1 MEEGA
6 SAEGILRLLCQLLQ
20 LFYAPAQAPKM
31 DSQSHPDNQHDERH
45 GVKLVVRKK
54 PFPHGKQNK
63 VTLRVVIFGRM
74 RKVGLFALLSLL
86 LLSCG
91 KNIHASSKSSR
102 SDKSSPKQ
110 VTSPEEDLLFFA
122 EEDTTAPGEDTLRAD
137 RAKPYYGS
145 KPIRW
150 RLWHT
155 ELDLG
160 LDWEREEV
168 YGEARL
174 WLVPHAAPRDSLS
187 IDAKAFTFEEIRVE
201 RPAALQITGQ
211 RYDTLQLHLR
221 LSQAL
226 QPGDTLI
233 LRLRYRAHPN
243 WLDTLSGDE
252 LDIAISGRK
261 GAYFINARGERPC
274 IPREFWT
281 QGEPES
287 ASAWFPTLDSP
298 NQKSTQRLCITVA
311 DTFQTLSNGLL
322 VGSEKLSG
330 GLRRDCWELR
340 QPHAPY
346 LFALIVGP
354 FEIIKDKW
362 QDKQVLYYMER
373 AWAPHVKTIFGNTP
387 RMIEYFSR
395 ILGVPFPWPKYGQV
409 IVREFVSGAMEN
421 TTAVVHG
428 EMLFYD
434 KSVALTD
441 DEKETVVAHELFH
454 HWFGNLVTCE
464 SWAQLPLNESFADYS
479 EYLWLAYDRGLEAAE
494 DHRRQSQLTYL
505 AEAMNKQVPL
515 IRFEEKDPMGMF
527 DAHSYQKGGLTLHL
541 LRYYA
546 GDSIFFSALRT
557 YLTKNAYQ
565 AADIDH
571 LRHAFEAVS
580 GEDWTW
586 FFDQHFRRG
595 DEVQL
600 RVSAQT
606 RGDTALLRILQ
617 RGYAKHQGPY
627 RYRLPIEVASA
638 QGVERLPLELT
649 GDTEVVIVRRGL
661 RYADYDPERLFVG
674 AATRDYPPSWWE
686 AILTQAPYLARV
698 EALNQLKN
706 TINEE
711 APTRQLILRT
721 YEGASAFWKRRV
733 WDALG
738 YLSDT
743 SAIQEVIPLAQ
754 KEINSPEARVRAAAW
769 EWVAEIVSQFEKARK
784 IDGEGSE
791 PAAVL
796 RPAYWVDAAQK
807 ALQDSSAA
815 VIQEALH
822 LLNLADPARA
832 REAARTLLTH
842 PSEEVFLAACA
853 VLIRQKAPE
862 GLRALVERQPCLA
875 SLEGRSTAIS
885 LLSASLQLFPDERPT
900 IIPALQQIA
909 RYENPWYMRLLAVR
923 GLRRIASTDPTVR
936 SFLREL
942 KRSER
947 HPILRKVYEREL

>member
-1 MEEGA
+1 MRDLGLP
-6 SAEGILRLLCQLLQ
+6 GQFVQ
-20 LFYAPAQAPKM
+20 LFHAPAQAPEVYG
-31 DSQSHPDNQHDERH
+31 QSHPDNQYDERH

-54 PFPHGKQNK
+54 PFSHSRRNK
-63 VTLRVVIFGRM
+63 VTLRAVIFGRM
-74 RKVGLFALLSLL
+74 RKVGLVALLSFL

-91 KNIHASSKSSR
+91 KKVHASGKSSR
-102 SDKSSPKQ
+102 SDQSSTKQ
-110 VTSPEEDLLFFA
+110 VTSPEEDVFA
-122 EEDTTAPGEDTLRAD
+122 EEDTGVSSEDTLRPD
-137 RAKPYYGS
+137 RARPYYGS

-155 ELDLG
+155 DLDLG
-160 LDWEREEV
+160 LDWELEEV

-174 WLVPHAAPRDSLS
+174 WLVPYGGPRNSLS
-187 IDAKAFTFEEIRVE
+187 IDAKAFTFEEIRIE
-201 RPAALQITGQ
+201 RPAALQITEQ
-211 RYDTLQLHLR
+211 RYDTMQLHLH
-221 LSQAL
+221 LSRAL
-226 QPGDTLI
+226 RPGDTLI

-243 WLDTLSGDE
+243 RLDTLSGE
-252 LDIAISGRK
+252 EFDIAISGRK

-354 FEIIKDKW
+354 FEIIRDKW

-373 AWAPHVKTIFGNTP
+373 TWAPHAKTIFGNTP

-441 DEKETVVAHELFH
+441 DQKETVIAHELFH
-454 HWFGNLVTCE
+454 HWFGDLVTCE

-479 EYLWLAYDRGLEAAE
+479 EYLWLTYDRGMEAAE
-494 DHRRQSQLTYL
+494 DHRRQAQLTYL
-505 AEAMNKQVPL
+505 AEAMTKQVPL

-527 DAHSYQKGGLTLHL
+527 DAHSYQKGGLILHL

-571 LRHAFEAVS
+571 LRHAFEDVS

-586 FFDQHFRRG
+586 FFDQHFQRG

-600 RVSAQT
+600 RVTAQT

-638 QGVERLPLELT
+638 QGVERLPLELA

-661 RYADYDPERLFVG
+661 RYVDYDPERLFVG
-674 AATRDYPPSWWE
+674 AVTRDYPSGWWE
-686 AILTQAPYLARV
+686 AMLMQAPYLARV
-698 EALNQLKN
+698 EALNQLRN
-706 TINEE
+706 TIEE
-711 APTRQLILRT
+711 ASSRQLILRT
-721 YEGASAFWKRRV
+721 YEGASPFWKRRV
-733 WDALG
+733 WSVLG

-743 SAIQEVIPLAQ
+743 SAIREVIPLAQ
-754 KEINSPEARVRAAAW
+754 REVNSPEARVRAAAW
-769 EWVAEIVSQFEKARK
+769 EWIADMVTQFEKAGK
-784 IDGEGSE
+784 IDGEGAGI
-791 PAAVL
+791 PVVL
-796 RPAYWVDAAQK
+796 LPAYWVEAAQK

-815 VIQEALH
+815 VIQEALR
-822 LLNLADPARA
+822 LLSVADKARA
-832 REAARTLLTH
+832 HEAARTLLNH
-842 PSEEVFLAACA
+842 PGEEVFLAACA

-885 LLSASLQLFPDERPT
+885 LLSASLQLFPEERPT

-909 RYENPWYMRLLAVR
+909 RYENPWYLRLLAVR
-923 GLRRIASTDPTVR
+923 GLRRIASADPAVR

>member
-1 MEEGA
+1 
-6 SAEGILRLLCQLLQ
+6 
-20 LFYAPAQAPKM
+20 
-31 DSQSHPDNQHDERH
+31 
-45 GVKLVVRKK
+45 
-54 PFPHGKQNK
+54 
-63 VTLRVVIFGRM
+63 M
-74 RKVGLFALLSLL
+74 RKVGLVALLSFL

-91 KNIHASSKSSR
+91 KNVHTSGKSSR
-102 SDKSSPKQ
+102 SDKSSTKQ
-110 VTSPEEDLLFFA
+110 VPSPEEDLFA
-122 EEDTTAPGEDTLRAD
+122 EEEDTGVSSEDTLRPD
-137 RAKPYYGS
+137 RARPYYGS

-155 ELDLG
+155 DLDLG
-160 LDWEREEV
+160 LDWELEEV

-174 WLVPHAAPRDSLS
+174 WLVPHGGPRDSLS
-187 IDAKAFTFEEIRVE
+187 IDAKAFTFEEIRIE

-211 RYDTLQLHLR
+211 RYDTMQLHLR
-221 LSQAL
+221 LSRAL
-226 QPGDTLI
+226 RPEDTLI

-243 WLDTLSGDE
+243 WLDTLSGE
-252 LDIAISGRK
+252 EFDIAISGRK

-373 AWAPHVKTIFGNTP
+373 TWAPHAKTIFGNTP

-441 DEKETVVAHELFH
+441 DQKETVVAHELFH
-454 HWFGNLVTCE
+454 HWFGDLVTCE

-494 DHRRQSQLTYL
+494 DHRRQAQLTYL
-505 AEAMNKQVPL
+505 AEAMTKQVPL

-527 DAHSYQKGGLTLHL
+527 DAHSYQKGGLILHL
-541 LRYYA
+541 LRYYT

-557 YLTKNAYQ
+557 YLIKNAYQ
-565 AADIDH
+565 TADIDH
-571 LRHAFEAVS
+571 LRHAFEDVS

-586 FFDQHFRRG
+586 FFDQHFQRG

-600 RVSAQT
+600 RVTAQT

-638 QGVERLPLELT
+638 QGVERLPLELA

-661 RYADYDPERLFVG
+661 RYVDYDPERLFVG
-674 AATRDYPPSWWE
+674 AVTRDYPSGWWE
-686 AILTQAPYLARV
+686 AILMEAPYLARV
-698 EALNQLKN
+698 EALNQLRN
-706 TINEE
+706 TIEDSS
-711 APTRQLILRT
+711 TRQLILRS
-721 YEGASAFWKRRV
+721 YEGASPFWKRRV
-733 WDALG
+733 WSVLG

-743 SAIQEVIPLAQ
+743 SAIREVIPLAQ
-754 KEINSPEARVRAAAW
+754 REVNSPEARVRAAAW
-769 EWVAEIVSQFEKARK
+769 EWIADMVTQFEKAGK
-784 IDGEGSE
+784 IDGEGAGI
-791 PAAVL
+791 PVVL
-796 RPAYWVDAAQK
+796 LPAYWVEAAQK
-807 ALQDSSAA
+807 ALQDSSAT
-815 VIQEALH
+815 VIQEALR
-822 LLNLADPARA
+822 LLSVADKARA
-832 REAARTLLTH
+832 HEAARTLLTH
-842 PSEEVFLAACA
+842 PSEEVFLSACA

-885 LLSASLQLFPDERPT
+885 LLSASLQLFPEERST

-909 RYENPWYMRLLAVR
+909 RYENPWYLRLLAVR
-923 GLRRIASTDPTVR
+923 GLRRIASADPAVR

>member
-1 MEEGA
+1 
-6 SAEGILRLLCQLLQ
+6 
-20 LFYAPAQAPKM
+20 
-31 DSQSHPDNQHDERH
+31 
-45 GVKLVVRKK
+45 
-54 PFPHGKQNK
+54 
-63 VTLRVVIFGRM
+63 M
-74 RKVGLFALLSLL
+74 RKVGLVALLSFL

-91 KNIHASSKSSR
+91 KNVHTSGKSSR
-102 SDKSSPKQ
+102 SDKSSTKQ
-110 VTSPEEDLLFFA
+110 VPSPEEDLFA
-122 EEDTTAPGEDTLRAD
+122 EEEDTGVSSEDTLRPD
-137 RAKPYYGS
+137 RARPYYGS

-155 ELDLG
+155 DLDLG
-160 LDWEREEV
+160 LDWELEEV

-174 WLVPHAAPRDSLS
+174 WLVPHGGPRDSLS
-187 IDAKAFTFEEIRVE
+187 IDAKAFTFEEIRIE

-211 RYDTLQLHLR
+211 RYDRMQLHLR
-221 LSQAL
+221 LSRAL
-226 QPGDTLI
+226 RPGDTLI

-243 WLDTLSGDE
+243 RLDTLSGE
-252 LDIAISGRK
+252 EFDIAISGRK

-373 AWAPHVKTIFGNTP
+373 TWAPHAKTIFGNTP

-434 KSVALTD
+434 KPVALTD
-441 DEKETVVAHELFH
+441 DQKETVVAHELFH
-454 HWFGNLVTCE
+454 HWFGDLVTCE

-494 DHRRQSQLTYL
+494 DHRRQAQLTYL
-505 AEAMNKQVPL
+505 AEAMTKQVPL

-527 DAHSYQKGGLTLHL
+527 DAHSYQKGGLILHL
-541 LRYYA
+541 LRYYT

-557 YLTKNAYQ
+557 YLIKNAYQ
-565 AADIDH
+565 TADIDH
-571 LRHAFEAVS
+571 LRHAFEDVS

-586 FFDQHFRRG
+586 FFDQHFQRG

-600 RVSAQT
+600 RVTAQT

-638 QGVERLPLELT
+638 QGVERLPLELA

-661 RYADYDPERLFVG
+661 RYVDYDPERLFVG
-674 AATRDYPPSWWE
+674 AVTRDYPSGWWE
-686 AILTQAPYLARV
+686 AILMEAPYLARV
-698 EALNQLKN
+698 EALNQLRN
-706 TINEE
+706 TIEDSS
-711 APTRQLILRT
+711 TRQLILRS
-721 YEGASAFWKRRV
+721 YEGASPFWKRRV
-733 WDALG
+733 WSVLG

-743 SAIQEVIPLAQ
+743 SAIREVIPLAQ
-754 KEINSPEARVRAAAW
+754 REVNSPEARVRAAAW
-769 EWVAEIVSQFEKARK
+769 EWIADMVTQFEKAGK
-784 IDGEGSE
+784 IDGEGAGI
-791 PAAVL
+791 PVVL
-796 RPAYWVDAAQK
+796 LPAYWVEAAQK
-807 ALQDSSAA
+807 ALQDSSAT
-815 VIQEALH
+815 VIQEALR
-822 LLNLADPARA
+822 LLSVADKARA
-832 REAARTLLTH
+832 HEAARTLLTH
-842 PSEEVFLAACA
+842 PSEEVFLSACA

-875 SLEGRSTAIS
+875 SLEGRSTVIS
-885 LLSASLQLFPDERPT
+885 LLSASLQLFPGERST

-909 RYENPWYMRLLAVR
+909 RYENPWYLRLLAVR
-923 GLRRIASTDPTVR
+923 GLRRIASADPAVR